1 MKSILDRTFK
11 YYSAVDTDIRRTFRR
26 VRRQLGDDTGQRS
39 PPLPTPDPKGM
50 VLPMLQ
56 RRKFAQ

>member
-1 MKSILDRTFK
+1 MKSVLDRNFK

-26 VRRQLGDDTGQRS
+26 VRPQRGDEAGKGPT
-39 PPLPTPDPKGM
+39 PLLAPDPKGS
-50 VLPMLQ
+50 MLQ